1 MGEINPLLKKWTK
14 NSHWHW
20 VRLLKFCM
28 PQLDKLSFATQYF
41 WLTLFFFILYFL
53 TVNFF
58 VISVFKNIKLRNI
71 IYKIWYFFL
80 YNFDYSEY
88 EKKNKTILFS
98 SFSTIYYVIYT
109 ELLLTV
115 KLNLLFN
122 NKILD
127 YLSIKSF
134 LTNFINTSNI
144 TLFFGKNDINFI
156 KNKLKTINIDEI

>member
-1 MGEINPLLKKWTK
+1 M
-14 NSHWHW
+14 
-20 VRLLKFCM
+20 
-28 PQLDKLSFATQYF
+28 
-41 WLTLFFFILYFL
+41 
-53 TVNFF
+53 
-58 VISVFKNIKLRNI
+58 
-71 IYKIWYFFL
+71 
-80 YNFDYSEY
+80 
-88 EKKNKTILFS
+88 FS

-115 KLNLLFN
+115 KLNFLFN